1 MTVEYMVKC
10 WVDGSGHCLNCDSY
24 DYGITLIASVWLSV
38 VRRLSRVLKPQ
49 DLGKKPSFGEKTRF
63 RCRSVFMV
71 LVSRTL

>member
-49 DLGKKPSFGEKTRF
+49 DLGKKPSFQAKTRF
-63 RCRSVFMV
+63 QRPPAFMA
-71 LVSRTL
+71 LVSHT